1 MQMYAFLCQ
10 GIFHHKGT
18 FCHYALSDLEHPKCR
33 NNRDRKGRE
42 EWISFSLL
50 FPLFRQSA
58 LELCLAMLKCIL

>member
-33 NNRDRKGRE
+33 NNRERKGE
-42 EWISFSLL
+42 GGMDFF
-50 FPLFRQSA
+50 FPIVPLVSA
-58 LELCLAMLKCIL
+58 VCT